1 MKTGNKVLAVMQA
14 IAETLEISPKGQPM
28 QIDPMIFEESLS
40 KVEIKQIFQ
49 KLADEQGVIELL
61 RTPYSLDVV
70 IGGEQDA
77 YDFKVPDIA
86 KFQEYLDEL
95 KRKSSD
101 KQADMHT
108 PRFRFD
114 QGVLF
119 RDFSDT
125 VLKIGGEN
133 TLEYRLV
140 QTALKTPVGEKI
152 DTLTDELEMEW
163 RQLYDTAKRLND
175 KIKTVFKVDEF
186 FQIDYQNKNV
196 SKTIE

>member
-1 MKTGNKVLAVMQA
+1 MKTENKVLAVMQA

-28 QIDPMIFEESLS
+28 QIDPKKFEESLS

-61 RTPYSLDVV
+61 RTPYSFDVV
-70 IGGEQDA
+70 IGEDQDV
-77 YDFKVPDIA
+77 YKFNVPNIE
-86 KFQEYLDEL
+86 KLQKYLDEL
-95 KRKSSD
+95 KRKSAD
-101 KQADMHT
+101 KQADMPT

-114 QGVLF
+114 KGILF
-119 RDFSDT
+119 RDFCDT

-140 QTALKTPVGEKI
+140 QTALKTSVGEKI

-175 KIKTVFKVDEF
+175 KIKTAFKVDEF

-196 SKTIE
+196 RKTIE

>member
-1 MKTGNKVLAVMQA
+1 MKTVNKVLAVMQA

-28 QIDPMIFEESLS
+28 QIDPKIFEESLS

-49 KLADEQGVIELL
+49 KLADEQSVIELL

-70 IGGEQDA
+70 IGGEQDV

-101 KQADMHT
+101 KQADMRT

-119 RDFSDT
+119 RDFCDT
-125 VLKIGGEN
+125 ILKIGGEN

-175 KIKTVFKVDEF
+175 KIKTAFKVDGF

-196 SKTIE
+196 RKTIE